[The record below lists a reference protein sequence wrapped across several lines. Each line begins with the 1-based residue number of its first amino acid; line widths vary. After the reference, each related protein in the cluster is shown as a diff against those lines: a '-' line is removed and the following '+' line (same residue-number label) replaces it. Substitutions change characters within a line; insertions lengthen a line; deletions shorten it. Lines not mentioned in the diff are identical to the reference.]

1 MGIRK
6 KMAEKGIKMGTD
18 KEGFM
23 VGRVKIEG
31 ERLKIVGVYI
41 RENGKGIKG
50 NGAVN
55 GGQ

>member
-6 KMAEKGIKMGTD
+6 EMVEKGIKMGTD